1 MRLWDKGKPVDK
13 RILEFTV
20 GEDFQLDL
28 RLVKYDCFASQA
40 HARMLNKIGVLT
52 EKETESLTGG
62 LSEIIELV
70 EKKKFKISPQQED
83 CHTAIEEY
91 LTDKYG
97 EVGKKIH
104 LGRSRNDQVLTALRL
119 YEKEMLLRLKE
130 TLSEFRDV
138 LSRVIQACGKIPI
151 PGYTH
156 MRKAMPATIG
166 MWLGS
171 FDEAA
176 VDDLR
181 ILETVFKVIDQSPLG
196 TAAGF
201 GTPVYRLDRRMTAK
215 ELGFSSVQKNP
226 LYAQFSR
233 GKFETIIMALFSGI
247 MLTLNKLA
255 TDLLIFSMDEF
266 AYIALPEEFCTGS
279 SVMPH
284 KKNPDVLELIRANY
298 SVVLGEEFKVK
309 SLVANLMSGYNR
321 DMQLT
326 KNPLFHAYDT
336 TLTCVDM
343 MNLILPGLQIDEEK
357 CIAALTDDLFATEE
371 AYTLVKKGMPFRD
384 AYRKVAEKYIK

>member
-1 MRLWDKGKPVDK
+1 
-13 RILEFTV
+13 
-20 GEDFQLDL
+20 
-28 RLVKYDCFASQA
+28 
-40 HARMLNKIGVLT
+40 
-52 EKETESLTGG
+52 
-62 LSEIIELV
+62 
-70 EKKKFKISPQQED
+70 
-83 CHTAIEEY
+83 
-91 LTDKYG
+91 
-97 EVGKKIH
+97 
-104 LGRSRNDQVLTALRL
+104 
-119 YEKEMLLRLKE
+119 MLLRLKE
-130 TLSEFRDV
+130 SLSEFREV
-138 LSRVIQACGKIPI
+138 LGRVIQATGKIPI

-181 ILETVFKVIDQSPLG
+181 ILESVFKVIDQSPLG

-233 GKFETIIMALFSGI
+233 GKFETIIMALFSGV

-266 AYIALPEEFCTGS
+266 AFIVLPDAFCTGS
-279 SVMPH
+279 SIMPH

-298 SVVLGEEFKVK
+298 SVVLGEEFKIK
-309 SLVANLMSGYNR
+309 SLAANLMSGYNR
-321 DMQLT
+321 DMQLS
-326 KNPLFHAYDT
+326 KKPLFLSYDT
-336 TLTCVDM
+336 VLTCVDM
-343 MNLILPGLQIDEEK
+343 MSLILSGLQVDEEK
-357 CIAALTDDLFATEE
+357 CIAALTEDLFATEE

>member
-52 EKETESLTGG
+52 EKETESLTRG

-119 YEKEMLLRLKE
+119 YEKEMLTRLKE
-130 TLSEFRDV
+130 ALSEFREV
-138 LSRVIQACGKIPI
+138 LGKVIQACGKIPI

-171 FDEAA
+171 FDEAV

-201 GTPVYRLDRRMTAK
+201 GTSVYRLDRRMTAK

-233 GKFETIIMALFSGI
+233 GKFETYIMALFSGV

-266 AYIALPEEFCTGS
+266 AFVDLPEAFCTGS

-326 KNPLFHAYDT
+326 KDPLFNAYDK

-357 CIAALTDDLFATEE
+357 CIAALTEDLFATEE
-371 AYTLVKKGMPFRD
+371 AYLLVKKGMPFRD
-384 AYRKVAEKYIK
+384 AYRKVAEKYTK

>member
-1 MRLWDKGKPVDK
+1 M
-13 RILEFTV
+13 
-20 GEDFQLDL
+20 
-28 RLVKYDCFASQA
+28 
-40 HARMLNKIGVLT
+40 
-52 EKETESLTGG
+52 KE
-62 LSEIIELV
+62 
-70 EKKKFKISPQQED
+70 
-83 CHTAIEEY
+83 A
-91 LTDKYG
+91 
-97 EVGKKIH
+97 
-104 LGRSRNDQVLTALRL
+104 
-119 YEKEMLLRLKE
+119 
-130 TLSEFRDV
+130 LSEFREV
-138 LSRVIQACGKIPI
+138 LGKVIQAFGKTPI

-171 FDEAA
+171 FGDAA
-176 VDDLR
+176 ADDLR
-181 ILETVFKVIDQSPLG
+181 ILETVFKVIDKSPLG

-233 GKFETIIMALFSGI
+233 GKFETVIMALFSGV

-321 DMQLT
+321 DMQLS
-326 KNPLFHAYDT
+326 KKPLFYAYDMV
-336 TLTCVDM
+336 LTCVDM
-343 MNLILPGLQIDEEK
+343 MNLILPGLQVDEEK
-357 CIAALTDDLFATEE
+357 CIAALTEDLFATEE

-384 AYRKVAEKYIK
+384 AYRKVAQKYTK